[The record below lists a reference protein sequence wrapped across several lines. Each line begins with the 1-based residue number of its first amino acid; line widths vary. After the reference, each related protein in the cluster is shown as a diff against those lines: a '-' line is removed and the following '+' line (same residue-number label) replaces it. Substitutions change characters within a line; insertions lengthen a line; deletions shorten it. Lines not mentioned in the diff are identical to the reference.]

1 MRKDKAIIDMG
12 SKLAMNLPDWLR
24 LLLNL
29 HNQRKN
35 NPMRIFAIGRN
46 YAEHIKEL
54 NNERPDEPVIFT
66 KPDTA
71 IIRNNGPFYYPDFSK
86 DIHHEVELVLRI
98 SKEGKNIE
106 EKFASKYYD
115 AIGVGIDFT
124 ARDIQ
129 QKLKEKGL
137 PWDIAKGFNGSA
149 PISDKFIP
157 VSEFKDL
164 KNINFKLE
172 VDGQLKQQGNTS
184 LLLFPFEYIISYLSK
199 FFTLRTGDL
208 IFTGTPKGVGP
219 VAIGN
224 KLSAY
229 IEDEKLLEFEVK

>member
-1 MRKDKAIIDMG
+1 
-12 SKLAMNLPDWLR
+12 
-24 LLLNL
+24 
-29 HNQRKN
+29 
-35 NPMRIFAIGRN
+35 MRIFAIGRN

-71 IIRNNGPFYYPDFSK
+71 LLRNNATFYYPDFSK

-98 SKEGKNIE
+98 SKEGKNIQD
-106 EKFASKYYD
+106 KYAGKYYD

-124 ARDIQ
+124 ARDLQ
-129 QKLKEKGL
+129 QKAKEKGL

-149 PISDKFIP
+149 PVSDKFIP
-157 VSEFKDL
+157 VSDFKDL
-164 KNINFKLE
+164 KDINFSLSINGE
-172 VDGQLKQQGNTS
+172 VRQQGNTG
-184 LLLFPFEYIISYLSK
+184 LMLFNFDYIISYLSR

-219 VAIGN
+219 VKVGDT
-224 KLSAY
+224 LVSY
-229 IEDEKLLEFEVK
+229 IENEKLLEFDIK

>member
-1 MRKDKAIIDMG
+1 
-12 SKLAMNLPDWLR
+12 
-24 LLLNL
+24 
-29 HNQRKN
+29 
-35 NPMRIFAIGRN
+35 MRIFAIGRN

-71 IIRNNGPFYYPDFSK
+71 IIRNNDPFYHPEFSK

-98 SKEGKNIE
+98 CKEGKNIE
-106 EKFASKYYD
+106 EKFAHKYYD
-115 AIGVGIDFT
+115 AIGIGIDFT
-124 ARDIQ
+124 ARDLQ
-129 QKLKEKGL
+129 QKAKEKGL

-149 PISDKFIP
+149 PLGDTFKP
-157 VSEFKDL
+157 VSAFADL
-164 KNINFKLE
+164 NNINFSLQI
-172 VDGQLKQQGNTS
+172 DGQLKQQGNTS
-184 LLLFPFEYIISYLSK
+184 LMLFNFDFIISYLSK

-219 VAIGN
+219 VKVGN
-224 KLSAY
+224 VLSAF

>member
-1 MRKDKAIIDMG
+1 
-12 SKLAMNLPDWLR
+12 
-24 LLLNL
+24 
-29 HNQRKN
+29 
-35 NPMRIFAIGRN
+35 MRIFAIGRN

-54 NNERPDEPVIFT
+54 SNERPDEPVIFT

-71 IIRNNGPFYYPDFSK
+71 VLRNNAPFYYPEFSK
-86 DIHHEVELVLRI
+86 DVHHEVELVLRI
-98 SKEGKNIE
+98 CKEGKNIQ

-124 ARDIQ
+124 ARDLQ
-129 QKLKEKGL
+129 QKAKEKGL

-157 VSEFKDL
+157 VAQFADPA
-164 KNINFKLE
+164 NINFSLQI
-172 VDGQLKQQGNTS
+172 DGSTKQQGNTS
-184 LLLFPFEYIISYLSK
+184 LMLFSFDYIIHYLSK

-219 VAIGN
+219 VKVGN
-224 KLSAY
+224 VLSAY
-229 IEDEKLLEFEVK
+229 IENEKLLEFEIK

>member
-1 MRKDKAIIDMG
+1 
-12 SKLAMNLPDWLR
+12 
-24 LLLNL
+24 
-29 HNQRKN
+29 
-35 NPMRIFAIGRN
+35 MRIFAIGRN

-54 NNERPDEPVIFT
+54 NNERPEEPVIFT

-71 IIRNNGPFYYPDFSK
+71 ILRNNAPFYHPDFSK

-106 EKFASKYYD
+106 EKFAGKYFD

-124 ARDIQ
+124 ARDLQ
-129 QKLKEKGL
+129 QKAKEKGL

-157 VSEFKDL
+157 VGEFKDL
-164 KNINFKLE
+164 ADINFKLE
-172 VDGQLKQQGNTS
+172 VDGKLRQSGNTS
-184 LLLFPFEYIISYLSK
+184 LMLFPFNQIISYLSK
-199 FFTLRTGDL
+199 FFTLRAGDL
-208 IFTGTPKGVGP
+208 IFTGTPKGVSA
-219 VAIGN
+219 VTVGN

-229 IEDEKLLEFEVK
+229 IENEKLLEFEVK